1 MIDSLF
7 PRIYNYPYR
16 DKGIL
21 AFGQWGETPKTGCRG
36 GEDSLKTKDL
46 SYKVHV
52 PMDKELIQWLEN
64 VGIEAK
70 ESGGFKLAKSVIIR
84 ACVRSVM
91 KLPTLD
97 LTGVKDEHVLTKR
110 ITKLMKKY

>member
-1 MIDSLF
+1 
-7 PRIYNYPYR
+7 
-16 DKGIL
+16 
-21 AFGQWGETPKTGCRG
+21 
-36 GEDSLKTKDL
+36 LKTKDL

-64 VGIEAK
+64 TGIEAK

-91 KLPTLD
+91 KLPAID
-97 LTGVKDEHVLTKR
+97 LTGVKDGEELTKR
-110 ITKLMKKY
+110 IIKVMKKY